1 MTEGIHTD
9 EAPGLP
15 PPGPDAPR
23 ASSPGCRSHRSHP
36 TSGTRNEKAPNTAM
50 GQVILLSLTASLNP
64 TLVAATTVMLLL
76 PSPSKLML
84 GYLLGAYVTSITLGL
99 VIVFAASNS
108 STTNTTENTLSPTV
122 DIVLGGLALVGAW
135 VVWSGRQQ
143 RIRER
148 RRARKAAKPDKG
160 PPRWQRELNKGSPR
174 TTFLIG
180 MLLTLPGASYLAG
193 LDEIAKL
200 NYSTTVTV
208 LLVIGFNLVMLWLL
222 EVPLASFLIAPD
234 WTPRAIERAKAWV
247 SRHAH
252 TFAVR
257 GLTLFGVLMI
267 IKGVIGLT

>member
-1 MTEGIHTD
+1 MPSTI
-9 EAPGLP
+9 ARIP
-15 PPGPDAPR
+15 
-23 ASSPGCRSHRSHP
+23 P
-36 TSGTRNEKAPNTAM
+36 TSAGPAM
-50 GQVILLSLTASLNP
+50 GQVILLSLTASFNP

-76 PSPSKLML
+76 DNPGKLML

-99 VIVFAASNS
+99 VIVFSASNS

-122 DIVLGGLALVGAW
+122 DIALGGLALVGAW
-135 VVWSGRQQ
+135 VVWSGRQE
-143 RIRER
+143 RFRER
-148 RRARKAAKPDKG
+148 RQARKAAKPDKG
-160 PPRWQRELNKGSPR
+160 PPRWQRELTKGSPR
-174 TTFLIG
+174 TTFLVG

-193 LDEIAKL
+193 LDEIDKL

-252 TFAVR
+252 TFTVR
-257 GLTLFGVLMI
+257 GLTVIGVLMI
-267 IKGVIGLT
+267 VKGIIGLT